1 MHALPSRTRA
11 AGMTLLEAVFALLLL
26 SVCLIPA
33 ANALRGAVNVPAD
46 SALAARELD
55 CVSTLM
61 DTVLAEHYADLLS
74 AAGAPDAPSAYSTPG
89 GNRAPA
95 MPAHCPALTVTIT
108 RYGVDSTR
116 RIGLGG
122 TGEHLLRV
130 TTALAA
136 PAGRWPMTTLVAR

>member
-1 MHALPSRTRA
+1 
-11 AGMTLLEAVFALLLL
+11 MTLLEAVFALLLL

-33 ANALRGAVNVPAD
+33 ANALRGAINVPAD

-61 DTVLAEHYADLLS
+61 DTVLAEHYSDLLS
-74 AAGAPDAPSAYSTPG
+74 AAGAPDAPSVYSTPG
-89 GNRAPA
+89 GVRAPA
-95 MPAHCPALTVTIT
+95 MPDHCPALTVTIT

-122 TGEHLLRV
+122 TGGTGEHLLRV

-136 PAGRWPMTTLVAR
+136 PAGRWPLTTLVAR

>member
-1 MHALPSRTRA
+1 
-11 AGMTLLEAVFALLLL
+11 MTLLEAVFALLLL

-33 ANALRGAVNVPAD
+33 ANALRGAINVPAD

-74 AAGAPDAPSAYSTPG
+74 AAGAPDAPSVYSTPG
-89 GNRAPA
+89 GARAPA
-95 MPAHCPALTVTIT
+95 MPDHCPALTVTIT

-116 RIGLGG
+116 KIGLGG